1 MRAVADAVGV
11 SAPSIYLHFAD
22 KDQLMLAVCES
33 QFALFDEYV
42 ESAAAGIAD
51 PVERV
56 IARGR
61 AYVQFGVEHPAHY
74 RVLFMAETTAQPTP
88 EFLSR
93 SGFARLIDDVVECID
108 TGRFPPADALL
119 LATGLWTVA
128 HGATSLAIARPGF
141 PYVGSEELFEH
152 LIEMHVNGLVRAA
165 SPSSAA
171 APRSRPSGRGRGR
184 RP

>member
-1 MRAVADAVGV
+1 
-11 SAPSIYLHFAD
+11 
-22 KDQLMLAVCES
+22 MLAVCES

-42 ESAAAGIAD
+42 ESAAGGITD

-56 IARGR
+56 ITRGR

-88 EFLSR
+88 EFLAR
-93 SGFARLIDDVVECID
+93 SGFARLIDDVVECIE
-108 TGRFPPADALL
+108 TGRFPPADPLL

-165 SPSSAA
+165 SPSSEA
-171 APRSRPSGRGRGR
+171 APRSRASGRGRGR

>member
-22 KDQLMLAVCES
+22 KDELMLAVCES

-42 ESAAAGIAD
+42 QAAAGGIAD

-56 IARGR
+56 VARGR
-61 AYVQFGVEHPAHY
+61 AYVRFGVEHPAHY
-74 RVLFMAETTAQPTP
+74 RVLFMAETTAPPTP
-88 EFLSR
+88 DFLAR
-93 SGFARLIDDVVECID
+93 SGFARLLDDVTECIAA
-108 TGRFPPADALL
+108 GRFPPADPLL
-119 LATGLWTVA
+119 LATGLWTVV

-141 PYVGSEELFEH
+141 PYVGSDELLDH
-152 LIEMHVNGLVRAA
+152 LTEVHVNGLVRAA
-165 SPSSAA
+165 SPSPET
-171 APRSRPSGRGRGR
+171 APRSRASGRGRGR